1 MKRLSLLITMLVLAI
16 SQLSAQDNSNQGTI
30 TLSHNGKESY
40 FAYNKM
46 GDAVEAAADGD
57 TIYLSKGEFEGDFRL
72 TKKIAFIGSGA
83 DGSNGTGSYT
93 RYYSGNIVVAMPEG
107 TKLTARLFDGICF
120 DNSITF
126 QNAIENVIFRKCNT
140 PCSFSI
146 NAAMGSLYFDRCYIS
161 CGSNVMNSYLK
172 KLVARNCRISSLY
185 MDYSDYNEVATNWQF
200 IHCTID
206 PGNLGYTDNNNNR
219 HYFAPLRGIF
229 TNCIIDNDD
238 DNQGFEL
245 YDPRYSESY
254 TAAYINCLFYKPT
267 EGKEIFKGAT
277 VQNDMYFDF
286 DASGLEDNEENKI
299 RNFTKEKLLENNFLG
314 NDGTV
319 VGCWGG
325 KNPYTL
331 KPNIPT
337 VSSSKVH
344 LDREKKQIQINIK
357 LSSQQ

>member
-1 MKRLSLLITMLVLAI
+1 MKRLSFLITMLVLVI
-16 SQLSAQDNSNQGTI
+16 SQMSAQDNSNQGTI

-83 DGSNGTGSYT
+83 DYSNGTGSYT
-93 RYYSGNIVVAMPEG
+93 RYYSGNIVIAMPEG
-107 TKLTARLFDGICF
+107 TKLTARLFDGIYF
-120 DNSITF
+120 DNSILF

-140 PCSFSI
+140 PCDFNI
-146 NAAMGSLYFDRCYIS
+146 NAEMGSLYFDRCYIS
-161 CGSNVMNSYLK
+161 CGGNVMRSKLK
-172 KLVARNCRISSLY
+172 KLVARNCRISNLH
-185 MDYSDYNEVATNWQF
+185 MDDSNYNKVAANWQF

-206 PGNLGYTDNNNNR
+206 PNNWSYTDNER
-219 HYFAPLRGIF
+219 KEHYYSPLRGIF

-238 DNQGFEL
+238 NNQQGYEL
-245 YDPRYSESY
+245 YYPQGSESY
-254 TAAYINCLFYKPT
+254 TAAYINCLFYKPA
-267 EGKEIFKGAT
+267 EGREIFNGAT
-277 VQNDMYFDF
+277 VQNDMYFD
-286 DASGLEDNEENKI
+286 ASGLGNNEENKI

>member
-1 MKRLSLLITMLVLAI
+1 MLVLAI
-16 SQLSAQDNSNQGTI
+16 SQLSAQDNSNQGTS

-83 DGSNGTGSYT
+83 DYSNGTGSYT
-93 RYYSGNIVVAMPEG
+93 RYYSGNIVIAMPEG
-107 TKLTARLFDGICF
+107 TKLTARLFDGIYF
-120 DNSITF
+120 DNSILF

-140 PCSFSI
+140 PCDFNI
-146 NAAMGSLYFDRCYIS
+146 NAEMGSLYFDRCYIS
-161 CGSNVMNSYLK
+161 CGGNVMRSKLK
-172 KLVARNCRISSLY
+172 KLVARNCRISNLH
-185 MDYSDYNEVATNWQF
+185 MDDSNYNKVAANWQF

-206 PGNLGYTDNNNNR
+206 PNNWSYTDNER
-219 HYFAPLRGIF
+219 KEHYYSPLRGIF

-238 DNQGFEL
+238 NNQQGYEL
-245 YDPRYSESY
+245 YYPQGSESY
-254 TAAYINCLFYKPT
+254 TAAYINCLFYKPA
-267 EGKEIFKGAT
+267 EDREIFNGAT
-277 VQNDMYFDF
+277 VQNDMYFD
-286 DASGLEDNEENKI
+286 ASGLGNNEENKI

>member
-1 MKRLSLLITMLVLAI
+1 MKRLSLLITMLMLAI
-16 SQLSAQDNSNQGTI
+16 SQMSAQDNSYQGTI
-30 TLSHNGKESY
+30 TLSHNGKESF

-57 TIYLSKGEFEGDFRL
+57 TIYLSKGDFEGDFRL

-83 DGSNGTGSYT
+83 DYSNGTGSYT
-93 RYYSGNIVVAMPEG
+93 HYCSGNIVVAMPEG
-107 TKLTARLFDGICF
+107 TKLTARLFDGIYF
-120 DNSITF
+120 DNNITF
-126 QNAIENVIFRKCNT
+126 QNSIENVIFRKCNT
-140 PCSFSI
+140 PCDFNI
-146 NAAMGSLYFDRCYIS
+146 NAEMGSLYFDRCYIS
-161 CGSNVMNSYLK
+161 CGGNVMRSKLK
-172 KLVARNCRISSLY
+172 KLVARNCRISNLH
-185 MDYSDYNEVATNWQF
+185 MDDSNYNKVAANWQF

-206 PGNLGYTDNNNNR
+206 PNNWSYTDNER
-219 HYFAPLRGIF
+219 KEHYYSPLRGIF

-238 DNQGFEL
+238 NNQQGYEL
-245 YDPRYSESY
+245 YYPQGSESY
-254 TAAYINCLFYKPT
+254 TAAYINCLFYKPA
-267 EGKEIFKGAT
+267 EGREIFNGAT
-277 VQNDMYFDF
+277 VQNDMYFD
-286 DASGLEDNEENKI
+286 ASGLGNNEENKI

>member
-16 SQLSAQDNSNQGTI
+16 SQLSAQDNSYQGTI
-30 TLSHNGKESY
+30 TLSHNGKESF

-83 DGSNGTGSYT
+83 DYSNGTGSYT
-93 RYYSGNIVVAMPEG
+93 RYYSGNIVIAMPEG
-107 TKLTARLFDGICF
+107 TKLTARLFDGIYF
-120 DNSITF
+120 DNSILF

-140 PCSFSI
+140 PCDFNI
-146 NAAMGSLYFDRCYIS
+146 NAEMGSLYFDRCYIS
-161 CGSNVMNSYLK
+161 CGGNVMRSKLK
-172 KLVARNCRISSLY
+172 KLVARNCRISNLH
-185 MDYSDYNEVATNWQF
+185 MDDSNYNKVAANWQF

-206 PGNLGYTDNNNNR
+206 PNNWSYTDNER
-219 HYFAPLRGIF
+219 KEHYYSPLRGIF

-238 DNQGFEL
+238 NNQQGYEL
-245 YDPRYSESY
+245 YYPQGSESY
-254 TAAYINCLFYKPT
+254 TAAYINCLFYKPA
-267 EGKEIFKGAT
+267 EGREIFNGAT
-277 VQNDMYFDF
+277 VQNDMYFD
-286 DASGLEDNEENKI
+286 ASGLGNNEENKI

-325 KNPYTL
+325 KKPYTL

>member
-30 TLSHNGKESY
+30 TLSHNGKESF

-83 DGSNGTGSYT
+83 DYSNGTGSYT

-107 TKLTARLFDGICF
+107 TKLTARLFDGIYF

-126 QNAIENVIFRKCNT
+126 QNAIENVIFRKCHT

-146 NAAMGSLYFDRCYIS
+146 NAAMGSLYFDRCYIE

-172 KLVARNCRISSLY
+172 KLVARNCRISSLN
-185 MDYSDYNEVATNWQF
+185 MDSSGYNELAANWQF

-206 PGNLGYTDNNNNR
+206 PNNWSYTDNER
-219 HYFAPLRGIF
+219 KEHYYSPLRGIF

-238 DNQGFEL
+238 NNQQGYEL
-245 YDPRYSESY
+245 YYPQGSESY
-254 TAAYINCLFYKPT
+254 TAAYINCLFYKPA
-267 EGKEIFKGAT
+267 EGREIFNGAT
-277 VQNDMYFDF
+277 VQNDMYFD
-286 DASGLEDNEENKI
+286 ASGLEDNEKNKI
-299 RNFTKEKLLENNFLG
+299 RNFLS
-314 NDGTV
+314 
-319 VGCWGG
+319 G
-325 KNPYTL
+325 KY
-331 KPNIPT
+331 I
-337 VSSSKVH
+337 
-344 LDREKKQIQINIK
+344 
-357 LSSQQ
+357 

>member
-16 SQLSAQDNSNQGTI
+16 SQLSAQDNSYQGTI
-30 TLSHNGKESY
+30 TLSHNGKESF

-57 TIYLSKGEFEGDFRL
+57 TIYLSNGEFEGDFRL
-72 TKKIAFIGSGA
+72 NKKIAFIGSGA
-83 DGSNGTGSYT
+83 DGNNGTGSYT

-161 CGSNVMNSYLK
+161 CGGNIMDSSLK
-172 KLVARNCRISSLY
+172 KLVARNCQFSSLHMRDSY
-185 MDYSDYNEVATNWQF
+185 CNEVAANWQF

-206 PGNLGYTDNNNNR
+206 PNRWDTTDNEGNQ
-219 HYFAPLRGIF
+219 YSFTYLRGIF
-229 TNCIIDNDD
+229 INCIIDNDD
-238 DNQGFEL
+238 NNRQGYEL
-245 YDPRYSESY
+245 YDSRNSESY

-267 EGKEIFKGAT
+267 EGREIFKGAT
-277 VQNDMYFDF
+277 VQNDMYFD
-286 DASGLEDNEENKI
+286 ASGLDNNDKNRI

-331 KPNIPT
+331 KPNIPS

>member
-30 TLSHNGKESY
+30 TLSHNGKESF

-57 TIYLSKGEFEGDFRL
+57 TIYLSKGEFEGDFRIN
-72 TKKIAFIGSGA
+72 KKIAFIGSGA

-120 DNSITF
+120 DNSILF

-140 PCSFSI
+140 PCDFSI
-146 NAAMGSLYFDRCYIS
+146 NDDMGSLYFDRCYIS
-161 CGSNVMNSYLK
+161 CGSNFMRSNLK
-172 KLVARNCRISSLY
+172 KLVARNCQISSLD
-185 MDYSDYNEVATNWQF
+185 MQSSSYNDVAANWQF

-206 PGNLGYTDNNNNR
+206 PSGWGTTDNEGN
-219 HYFAPLRGIF
+219 HYTYTPLRGIF
-229 TNCIIDNDD
+229 TNCIIDNDG
-238 DNQGFEL
+238 NNCQGYVL
-245 YDPRYSESY
+245 YDPRDSESY
-254 TAAYINCLFYKPT
+254 TAAYINCLFYKPA
-267 EGKEIFKGAT
+267 EGREIFKGAT
-277 VQNDMYFDF
+277 VQNDMYFD
-286 DASGLEDNEENKI
+286 ASGLENSNENKI
-299 RNFTKEKLLENNFLG
+299 RNFTKEKLQENNFLG

-331 KPNIPT
+331 KPNIPSI
-337 VSSSKVH
+337 SSSKVH

>member
-16 SQLSAQDNSNQGTI
+16 SQLSAQDNSYQGTI
-30 TLSHNGKESY
+30 TLSHNGKESF

-72 TKKIAFIGSGA
+72 NKKIAFIGSGA

-93 RYYSGNIVVAMPEG
+93 RYYSGNIVIAMPEG
-107 TKLTARLFDGICF
+107 TKLTARLFDGIYF
-120 DNSITF
+120 DNNITF

-146 NAAMGSLYFDRCYIS
+146 NADMNSLYFDRCYIS
-161 CGSNVMNSYLK
+161 CGGNFISSYLK
-172 KLVARNCRISSLY
+172 KLVARNCQFSSLY
-185 MDYSDYNEVATNWQF
+185 MDSSGYNEVAANWQF
-200 IHCTID
+200 IHCTI
-206 PGNLGYTDNNNNR
+206 NLNQWSYNEDDGTN
-219 HYFAPLRGIF
+219 HYFSPLCGIF

-238 DNQGFEL
+238 DKRQGVEL
-245 YDPRYSESY
+245 YDPRGSESY
-254 TAAYINCLFYKPT
+254 IAAYINCLFYKPA
-267 EGKEIFKGAT
+267 EGREIFNGAT
-277 VQNDMYFDF
+277 VQNDMYFD
-286 DASGLEDNEENKI
+286 ASGLENNEENRI
-299 RNFTKEKLLENNFLG
+299 LNFTKEKLLENKFLG

>member
-30 TLSHNGKESY
+30 TLSHNGKESF

-72 TKKIAFIGSGA
+72 NKKIAFIGSGA

-107 TKLTARLFDGICF
+107 TKLTARLFDGIYF
-120 DNSITF
+120 DNDITF
-126 QNAIENVIFRKCNT
+126 QNSIENVIFRKCKT

-146 NAAMGSLYFDRCYIS
+146 NAAMGSLYFDRCNIV
-161 CGSNVMNSYLK
+161 CGGNVMCSKLK
-172 KLVARNCRISSLY
+172 KLVARNCQISSLH
-185 MDYSDYNEVATNWQF
+185 MDDSNYNKVAANWQF

-206 PGNLGYTDNNNNR
+206 PTGWGTTDNEGNR
-219 HYFAPLRGIF
+219 YTYTSLRGIF

-238 DNQGFEL
+238 NNRQGYVL
-245 YDPRYSESY
+245 YYPQGSESY
-254 TAAYINCLFYKPT
+254 TAAYINCLFYKPA
-267 EGKEIFKGAT
+267 EGREIFKGAT
-277 VQNDMYFDF
+277 VQNDMYFD
-286 DASGLEDNEENKI
+286 ASSLENSNENSI
-299 RNFTKEKLLENNFLG
+299 WYFTKEKLQENNFLG

-319 VGCWGG
+319 VECWGG

>member
-83 DGSNGTGSYT
+83 DYSNGTGSYT
-93 RYYSGNIVVAMPEG
+93 RYYSGNIVIAMPEG
-107 TKLTARLFDGICF
+107 TKLTARLFDGIYF
-120 DNSITF
+120 DNSILF

-140 PCSFSI
+140 PCDFNI
-146 NAAMGSLYFDRCYIS
+146 NAEMGSLYFDRCYIS
-161 CGSNVMNSYLK
+161 CGGNVMRSKLK
-172 KLVARNCRISSLY
+172 KLVARNCRISNLH
-185 MDYSDYNEVATNWQF
+185 MDDSNYNKVAANWQF

-206 PGNLGYTDNNNNR
+206 PNNWSYTDNER
-219 HYFAPLRGIF
+219 KEHYYSPLRGIF

-238 DNQGFEL
+238 NNQQGYEL
-245 YDPRYSESY
+245 YYPQGSESY
-254 TAAYINCLFYKPT
+254 TAAYINCLFYKPA
-267 EGKEIFKGAT
+267 EGREIFNGAT
-277 VQNDMYFDF
+277 VQNDMYFD
-286 DASGLEDNEENKI
+286 ASGLGNNEENKI

-357 LSSQQ
+357 LSLQQ

>member
-30 TLSHNGKESY
+30 TLSHNGKESF

-57 TIYLSKGEFEGDFRL
+57 TIYLSKGEFEGDFRIN
-72 TKKIAFIGSGA
+72 KKIAFIGSGA

-107 TKLTARLFDGICF
+107 TKLTARLFDGIYF
-120 DNSITF
+120 DNSILF
-126 QNAIENVIFRKCNT
+126 QNAIENVIFRKCKT

-146 NAAMGSLYFDRCYIS
+146 NAAMGSLYFDRCYIECS
-161 CGSNVMNSYLK
+161 SNFMRSNLK
-172 KLVARNCRISSLY
+172 KLVARNCQISSLY
-185 MDYSDYNEVATNWQF
+185 MNDSGYNEVAANWQF
-200 IHCTID
+200 IHCTIN
-206 PGNLGYTDNNNNR
+206 PTGWGATDNEGN
-219 HYFAPLRGIF
+219 YYTYTSLRGIF
-229 TNCIIDNDD
+229 TNCIIDNY
-238 DNQGFEL
+238 DNNRQGYAL
-245 YDPRYSESY
+245 YYPEGSESY
-254 TAAYINCLFYKPT
+254 TAAYINCLFYKPA
-267 EGKEIFKGAT
+267 EGREIFKGAT
-277 VQNDMYFDF
+277 VQNDMYFDT
-286 DASGLEDNEENKI
+286 SGLENSNENRI
-299 RNFTKEKLLENNFLG
+299 WNFTKEKLQENNFLG

-357 LSSQQ
+357 LSLQQ

>member
-1 MKRLSLLITMLVLAI
+1 MKRLSLLITMLMLAI
-16 SQLSAQDNSNQGTI
+16 SQMSAQDNSNQGTI
-30 TLSHNGKESY
+30 TLSHNGKESF

-83 DGSNGTGSYT
+83 DYSNGTGSYT

-107 TKLTARLFDGICF
+107 TKLTARLFDGIYF
-120 DNSITF
+120 DNSILF

-146 NAAMGSLYFDRCYIS
+146 NADMNSLYFDRCYIS
-161 CGSNVMNSYLK
+161 CGGNFISSKLK
-172 KLVARNCRISSLY
+172 KLVARNCRISNLN
-185 MDYSDYNEVATNWQF
+185 MDSSGYNEVAANWQF

-206 PGNLGYTDNNNNR
+206 PNNWSYTDNER
-219 HYFAPLRGIF
+219 KEHYYSPLRGIF

-238 DNQGFEL
+238 DNQQGYEL
-245 YDPRYSESY
+245 YYPQGSESY
-254 TAAYINCLFYKPT
+254 TAAYINCLFYKPA
-267 EGKEIFKGAT
+267 EGREIFNGAT
-277 VQNDMYFDF
+277 VQNDMYFD
-286 DASGLEDNEENKI
+286 ASGLGNNEENKI

>member
-1 MKRLSLLITMLVLAI
+1 MKRLSFLITMLVLVI
-16 SQLSAQDNSNQGTI
+16 SQMSAQDNSNQGTI

-83 DGSNGTGSYT
+83 DYSNGTGSYT
-93 RYYSGNIVVAMPEG
+93 RYYSGNIVIAMPEG

-146 NAAMGSLYFDRCYIS
+146 NAAMGSLYFDRCNIS
-161 CGSNVMNSYLK
+161 CGGNVMRSKLK
-172 KLVARNCRISSLY
+172 KLVARNCRISNLH
-185 MDYSDYNEVATNWQF
+185 MDDSNYNKVAANWQF

-206 PGNLGYTDNNNNR
+206 PNNWSYTDNER
-219 HYFAPLRGIF
+219 KEHYYSPLRGIF

-238 DNQGFEL
+238 NNQQGYEL
-245 YDPRYSESY
+245 YYPQGSESY
-254 TAAYINCLFYKPT
+254 TAAYINCLFYKPA
-267 EGKEIFKGAT
+267 EDREIFNGAT
-277 VQNDMYFDF
+277 VQNDMYFD
-286 DASGLEDNEENKI
+286 ASGLGNNEENKI

>member
-16 SQLSAQDNSNQGTI
+16 SQLSAQDNSYQGTI
-30 TLSHNGKESY
+30 TLSHNGKESF

-72 TKKIAFIGSGA
+72 NKKIAFIGSGA
-83 DGSNGTGSYT
+83 DDSNGTGSYT

-107 TKLTARLFDGICF
+107 TKLTARLFDGIYF
-120 DNSITF
+120 DNNITF
-126 QNAIENVIFRKCNT
+126 QNSIENVIFRKCKT

-146 NAAMGSLYFDRCYIS
+146 NAAMGSLYFDRCNIS
-161 CGSNVMNSYLK
+161 CGGNIMDSKLK
-172 KLVARNCRISSLY
+172 KLVARNCYFSNLSMGSS
-185 MDYSDYNEVATNWQF
+185 SYNEVAANWQF
-200 IHCTID
+200 IHCTISTSSWEYNGD
-206 PGNLGYTDNNNNR
+206 DGNQ
-219 HYFAPLRGIF
+219 HSFAYLRGIF
-229 TNCIIDNDD
+229 TNCIIDNG
-238 DNQGFEL
+238 DNNHQGYEL
-245 YDPRYSESY
+245 YYPLDSESY
-254 TAAYINCLFYKPT
+254 IAAYINCLFYKPA
-267 EGKEIFKGAT
+267 EGREIFNGAT
-277 VQNDMYFDF
+277 VQNDMYFD
-286 DASGLEDNEENKI
+286 ASGLEDNNENRI
-299 RNFTKEKLLENNFLG
+299 LNFTKEKLQENNFLG